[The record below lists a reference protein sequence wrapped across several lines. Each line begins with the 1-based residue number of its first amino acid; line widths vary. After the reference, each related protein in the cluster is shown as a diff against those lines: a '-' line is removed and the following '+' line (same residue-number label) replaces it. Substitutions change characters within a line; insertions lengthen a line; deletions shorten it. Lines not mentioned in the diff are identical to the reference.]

1 MKQSFVALLL
11 LLSASFILPS
21 CEKAVIDEYPQME
34 SFYVESKGLNFV
46 TIDSVRTFSS
56 KVDGFVAV
64 NPLAKEHEECP
75 LIQANIKS
83 ASLRLTITVDTT
95 WAGEKTINF

>member
-46 TIDSVRTFSS
+46 TIDSARSFSG
-56 KVDGFVAV
+56 KVDVA
-64 NPLAKEHEECP
+64 AEE
-75 LIQANIKS
+75 INANGDLGS
-83 ASLRLTITVDTT
+83 AC
-95 WAGEKTINF
+95 WGKTRSEALSKLKKALG